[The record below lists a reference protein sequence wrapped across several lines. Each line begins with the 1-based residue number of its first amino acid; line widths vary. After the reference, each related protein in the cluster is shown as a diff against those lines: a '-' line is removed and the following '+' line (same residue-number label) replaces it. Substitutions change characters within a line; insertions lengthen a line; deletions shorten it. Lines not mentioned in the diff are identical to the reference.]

1 MHSNRAS
8 LTRPDCRYDRPS
20 MRERWPWLD
29 VMAGPFFLGSAARCG
44 IGSADSRGTALL
56 GASATGS
63 VSRAALVGVEFVD
76 QFEIVGVVELVGGE
90 GTIGIAGF
98 EERHRD
104 HEGAGKLERVIL
116 GK

>member
-1 MHSNRAS
+1 
-8 LTRPDCRYDRPS
+8 
-20 MRERWPWLD
+20 
-29 VMAGPFFLGSAARCG
+29 MAGPFFLGSAARCG

>member
-1 MHSNRAS
+1 M
-8 LTRPDCRYDRPS
+8 
-20 MRERWPWLD
+20 
-29 VMAGPFFLGSAARCG
+29 
-44 IGSADSRGTALL
+44 L

-76 QFEIVGVVELVGGE
+76 QFEIVGVLELLGGE
-90 GTIGIAGF
+90 GAIGIAGF

-116 GK
+116 GKGKIVRHLEGSIRSGPIPARWLLDGPPSVAITAKAQPQRRQLASRPLVG